1 MSFWAD
7 VFFLLQK
14 SIEAANSRDFDALSK
29 ATVLLRQI
37 SGMMAILEYKRED
50 ERFLYEE
57 EEAKLL
63 KDQNVVYTS
72 ETLHQIF
79 AYSYSD

>member
-29 ATVLLRQI
+29 ATAILSQI

-50 ERFLYEE
+50 EWLPYEE